1 LKRLEE
7 YRHLIESATSDLEAR
22 LQTIDEKLEAVITRA
37 ATGAEITELQRIK
50 EERLSTQ
57 KCLLICAQLSELI
70 DQLQPIPLEG
80 PGVVP
85 ETITGNGMQECRVSM
100 EQTTARLERHM
111 QDILDRMMAKS
122 NTTMT
127 QEDTAHLAG
136 LREEWKTARQCR
148 DICSKADQHLKE
160 NISIIDNHATG
171 DDTVQ
176 ILVSN
181 STKTIHGKNRGYGV
195 QIKQLGGHLSDQSI
209 QKVSADFAAMS
220 IRQSQNEKSNV
231 QENAQAK
238 GHHGNEQR
246 ADWQPHYGSGRTLNS
261 QVVLDGTIDQG
272 GGTGGV

>member
-37 ATGAEITELQRIK
+37 ATDAEITELQRIK

-57 KCLLICAQLSELI
+57 KCLSICAQLSELI

-85 ETITGNGMQECRVSM
+85 ETIAGDGMQECRDSM

-111 QDILDRMMAKS
+111 QDVLDRMMAKS
-122 NTTMT
+122 NTVMT
-127 QEDTAHLAG
+127 HEDTAHLAR

-171 DDTVQ
+171 DETVQ

-220 IRQSQNEKSNV
+220 VRRSQDEKSNV
-231 QENAQAK
+231 QENAKAK
-238 GHHGNEQR
+238 GHDGDERR
-246 ADWQPHYGSGRTLNS
+246 ADWQPHYGSGRTLKPELVPDS
-261 QVVLDGTIDQG
+261 TMGQRDGA
-272 GGTGGV
+272 GV